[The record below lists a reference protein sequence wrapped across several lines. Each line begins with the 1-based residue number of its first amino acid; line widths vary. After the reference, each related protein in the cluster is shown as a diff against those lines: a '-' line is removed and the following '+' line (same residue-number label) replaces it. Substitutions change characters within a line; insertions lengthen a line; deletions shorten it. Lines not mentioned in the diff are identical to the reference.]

1 MRPTKTAI
9 ARSRAKRPLP
19 SRLIVAACIAAS
31 VLAASVSA
39 QSRPSLADRVAAL
52 EARLQQNQTE
62 QSVEQLNRIAQ
73 LESDVKAL
81 RSLIEQMQNA
91 NEELK
96 QRDKAQYTDLDSR
109 LARIENAAPPS
120 ATAIKPVPPHAPV
133 PLPPRVAPPVGVVVA
148 PASSTPTGAAAAAT
162 TTATAPGNPA
172 GEQAAYDAALAAVR
186 ADQYADSAK
195 RFNIFVQQYP
205 DSPLAAN
212 AYYWMGESYYVTQNY
227 QLALEAFKTV
237 VTRFPASPKTPGAL
251 LKLGYSQDGLKQRDA
266 AQATLRDVIQ
276 KYPNTDEAGQAQSRL
291 RAMSMDTGGG

>member
-1 MRPTKTAI
+1 MLPTQADI
-9 ARSRAKRPLP
+9 ARPRASRPMR
-19 SRLIVAACIAAS
+19 SRLIVAACIAAT

-39 QSRPSLADRVAAL
+39 QSRPSLSDRVAAL

-73 LESDVKAL
+73 LESDVKGM

-96 QRDKAQYTDLDSR
+96 QRDKAQYIDLDSR

-120 ATAIKPVPPHAPV
+120 GTAIKPVPPHAPV
-133 PLPPRVAPPVGVVVA
+133 PVPVAPRVAPPVPVVVA
-148 PASSTPTGAAAAAT
+148 PASTTPPGAATSA
-162 TTATAPGNPA
+162 TATAPGNPA

-186 ADQYADSAK
+186 ADQYADSAN
-195 RFNIFVQQYP
+195 RFNTFVQQYP
-205 DSPLAAN
+205 NSPLAAN
-212 AYYWMGESYYVTQNY
+212 AYYWIGESYYVTQNY

-237 VTRFPASPKTPGAL
+237 ITRFPASPKTPGAL

-266 AQATLRDVIQ
+266 AQATLRDVIA

>member
-1 MRPTKTAI
+1 MRPL
-9 ARSRAKRPLP
+9 S
-19 SRLIVAACIAAS
+19 SRLILAACFAAT
-31 VLAASVSA
+31 VLATSASA
-39 QSRPSLADRVAAL
+39 QSRPSLADRVTAL
-52 EARLQQNQTE
+52 EARLQQSQTE

-96 QRDKAQYTDLDSR
+96 QRDKAQYIDLDSR
-109 LARIENAAPPS
+109 LARIENAAPAS
-120 ATAIKPVPPHAPV
+120 ATAVKPVPPRASVSV
-133 PLPPRVAPPVGVVVA
+133 PTPPRVSQQAPTAIVPP
-148 PASSTPTGAAAAAT
+148 PATPPAAAST
-162 TTATAPGNPA
+162 PGNPA

-186 ADQYADSAK
+186 ADQYADSAN
-195 RFNIFVQQYP
+195 RFNTFVQQYP
-205 DSPLAAN
+205 ESPLAAN

-227 QLALEAFKTV
+227 QLALQAFKTV
-237 VTRFPASPKTPGAL
+237 VTRYPASPKTPGAL

-276 KYPNTDEAGQAQSRL
+276 KYPNTDEAGQAESRL